1 MAHLLRP
8 ASLAMAV
15 FVAPAWCAAS
25 PPPPAATTAAIFL
38 PYYDSDDWSDAAVN
52 ETTYTIFCPTQTPP
66 ACDLALEFPFIVV
79 EGPSTLKFHGTHTS
93 TLCVSSLPGACP
105 LDTRTDL
112 KPSIFVRTANLECK
126 LNASTA
132 ATCSGYSSYASGYLN
147 AGSSGPTETSW
158 TSTLSG
164 SDVVWNALTLTE
176 TPTKTDDDL
185 KPTDA
190 DQNSATVPSS
200 VLYNPTATGQG
211 QGAANGLRPASLV
224 IVAAASLA
232 LFCVS

>member
-1 MAHLLRP
+1 MAHLVRR

-25 PPPPAATTAAIFL
+25 PPLAATTAAIFL
-38 PYYDSDDWSDAAVN
+38 PYYDSNDWSVLRGSVVASDAAAK

-66 ACDLALEFPFIVV
+66 ACDLALDFPFIVV

-93 TLCVSSLPGACP
+93 TL
-105 LDTRTDL
+105 
-112 KPSIFVRTANLECK
+112 TANLECK

-147 AGSSGPTETSW
+147 TGSAGPMETSW

-164 SDVVWNALTLTE
+164 SDVVWNVLTLTE
-176 TPTKTDDDL
+176 TPTATHDDL
-185 KPTDA
+185 KPTDTN
-190 DQNSATVPSS
+190 QNGATVASS
-200 VLYNPTATGQG
+200 VLYYPTPTAQG

-224 IVAAASLA
+224 MVAAASLA
-232 LFCVS
+232 LLCAS